1 MFPHCLYIVFLESKL
16 ESIGIEI
23 LKKGLKTVL
32 GSCFLGTT
40 RIILANGK
48 QKYISQL
55 QTSDIIIDKYMN
67 PQKVIGVNYSYLG
80 KRNLY
85 SFGINGPMFTP
96 EHQFCISLDK
106 ETTVV
111 VSLEVLHKENPQLQ
125 SDDIQE
131 IVPGTNILQLNMQSN
146 LFDQTPIHVTENSG
160 YMEETKVYF
169 LEVTGDGSYIA
180 TGDGLQGYVAKHEL
194 PNFVKSPF
202 TNICIGQIINIYKKL
217 DADKRFAVSYLSHSR
232 TIPYHVDNI
241 LKLWSFMTEFN
252 VYPEGKPV
260 FVIQLVKGT
269 YSV

>member
-1 MFPHCLYIVFLESKL
+1 MIVETKL
-16 ESIGIEI
+16 ESVSNTITE
-23 LKKGLKTVL
+23 TVETTAD

-40 RIILANGK
+40 RIILASGE

-67 PQKVIGVNYSYLG
+67 PQEIIGVNYTYLG

-85 SFGINGPMFTP
+85 SFGKNGPMFTS

-111 VSLEVLHKENPQLQ
+111 VSLAALHKENPQLQ

-131 IVPGTNILQLNMQSN
+131 IVPGTKILQLNMQSN
-146 LFDQTPIHVTENSG
+146 IFEQTSIHVTEHSG

-169 LEVTGDGSYIA
+169 LEVTGDGSYIV

-194 PNFVKSPF
+194 PNFVKTPF

-217 DADKRFAVSYLSHSR
+217 DEDKRFALSYLNHSR
-232 TIPYHVDNI
+232 TIPYHVDNV

-252 VYPEGKPV
+252 VYPEGNRL
-260 FVIQLVKGT
+260 FVIHLGKGT